1 MDALAPIQHTATY
14 ELVVEQIRR
23 VIYLG
28 RYLPGDKLPPERELA
43 QQLGVSRTT
52 LREAIRLLE
61 GENLIVVKRGA
72 TGGIVVTAQ
81 GISHGPDRRSLTT
94 AQQEALREI
103 FEYRLAIEG
112 TTARLAA
119 IKRSGDELQAIAEA
133 VDAMDTL
140 AAETEPSAMRVAE
153 FTAADTRFHLLI
165 AQAAQNRHLVRAV
178 EEIRTSMFRPLGSI
192 FERLSEKVN
201 EHHRPILDAIAA
213 QDADAAEALMREHIG
228 VALRG
233 LTRFLP
239 GVPPDQ
245 KGH

>member
-43 QQLGVSRTT
+43 QKLGVSRTT

-61 GENLIVVKRGA
+61 GENLILVKRGA
-72 TGGIVVTAQ
+72 TGGIVVSEQ
-81 GISHGPDRRSLTT
+81 GISHGPDRQSLTT
-94 AQQEALREI
+94 AQQQALREI

-112 TTARLAA
+112 TAARLAA
-119 IKRSGDELQAIAEA
+119 LKRSAAELQAIVEA
-133 VDAMDTL
+133 VDAMDAL
-140 AAETEPSAMRVAE
+140 AAETDASAMRVAE

-165 AQAAQNRHLVRAV
+165 AQAARNRHFVRAV
-178 EEIRTSMFRPLGSI
+178 EEIRASMFRPVGSI
-192 FERLSEKVN
+192 FERLSEQVN
-201 EHHRPILDAIAA
+201 EHHRPIVEAIAA
-213 QDADAAEALMREHIG
+213 KDAERAEALMREHIE

-233 LTRFLP
+233 LARFLP
-239 GVPPDQ
+239 GAAP
-245 KGH
+245 G